1 MLRTYQKGHNVVK
14 KHGKLPALADLSG
27 LIWVDLQDPSLEEIE
42 QVEKAFKVNI
52 PTRVQQEEIEWSSR
66 YAETE
71 SYIVANSNFIQY
83 SGEANFYNIHVS
95 FIIQDEVLI
104 TYREGDLYSF
114 ADCVKK
120 IKSNAKIF
128 TSGKIIFI
136 ILLETRVDFDAD
148 LLEYVSGQIH
158 ELGKKITEKNG
169 TQTEIVQKITSFQET
184 TLMVRQNI
192 LDKHRVVSSMLR
204 SNDFTKKEKARMQI
218 IIEDI
223 NSLIKHTNFLFTRLD
238 YLQESFMGM
247 INIDQ
252 NKIIKIFTIVS
263 VVFMPPTLIASI
275 YGMNF
280 RFMPELSW
288 KIGYP
293 VALVII
299 VLSSLVTLFIF
310 KKRKWL

>member
-1 MLRTYQKGHNVVK
+1 MHAK
-14 KHGKLPALADLSG
+14 
-27 LIWVDLQDPSLEEIE
+27 
-42 QVEKAFKVNI
+42 VEKAFNVNI
-52 PTRVQQEEIEWSSR
+52 PTRIQQEEIEWSSR
-66 YAETE
+66 YAENE
-71 SYIVANSNFIQY
+71 NYIVVNSNFIQY
-83 SGEANFYNIHVS
+83 TTESNFSNIHVS
-95 FIIQDEVLI
+95 FIIQDEILI
-104 TYREGDLYSF
+104 TYREGDLYTF

-158 ELGKKITEKNG
+158 EIGKKITERDG
-169 TQTEIVQKITSFQET
+169 TQTEIVQNITSFQET

-204 SNDFTKKEKARMQI
+204 STDFTKKEKSRMQI

-223 NSLIKHTNFLFTRLD
+223 NSLIEHTNFLFTRLD
-238 YLQESFMGM
+238 YLQDSFMGM

-280 RFMPELSW
+280 KFMPELTW
-288 KIGYP
+288 ETGYP
-293 VALVII
+293 IALILII
-299 VLSSLVTLFIF
+299 LSSLATLYIF
-310 KKRKWL
+310 KKRNWL